1 MIMAFMLHDEGEEY
15 LLQVAFSEEQSAP
28 ANFYIGLCDDT
39 LVEADG
45 LADILNELSG
55 NGYARQTVASDDTD
69 CVIAIDGDYYK
80 CTFAEQTFTASG
92 GNWDEVNTWFIGTTS
107 DNAGKLIAS
116 GPIDPA
122 RTLSDGDS
130 MDVEIYIRVK

>member
-1 MIMAFMLHDEGEEY
+1 MAFMLHDEGEEY
-15 LLQVAFSEEQSAP
+15 MLQTAFSEEQSAP
-28 ANFYIGLCDDT
+28 ANFYLGLCDDT

-45 LADILNELSG
+45 LADIAGEEAG
-55 NGYARQTVASDDTD
+55 AGYSRQTIASDDTD

-80 CTFAEQTFTASG
+80 CTFAEQTFSATG
-92 GNWDEVNTWFIGTTS
+92 TWTEVNTWFIGTTS

-122 RTLSDGDS
+122 RTLGNGDTV
-130 MDVEIYIRVK
+130 DVESYIRIK

>member
-1 MIMAFMLHDEGEEY
+1 MAFMLHDEGEEY

-92 GNWDEVNTWFIGTTS
+92 GNWDEV
-107 DNAGKLIAS
+107 

-130 MDVEIYIRVK
+130 ADVETYIRVK